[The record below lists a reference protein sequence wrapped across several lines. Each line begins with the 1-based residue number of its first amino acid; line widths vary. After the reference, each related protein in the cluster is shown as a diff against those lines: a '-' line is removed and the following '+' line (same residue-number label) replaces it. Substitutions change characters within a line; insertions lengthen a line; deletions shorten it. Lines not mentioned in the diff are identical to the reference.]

1 MLQDVLAR
9 YKPGRGRLR
18 VCIITDGEDCREFA
32 AILFRG
38 GILNVRERMH
48 ICLAVSPAAYQGVGG
63 LNPMMRTLK
72 AAGYDVE
79 WFIIVLVR

>member
-1 MLQDVLAR
+1 MAR
-9 YKPGRGRLR
+9 IAVSLPPFCYA
-18 VCIITDGEDCREFA
+18 V
-32 AILFRG
+32 G
-38 GILNVRERMH
+38 GLNVRGTVHTLRYSL
-48 ICLAVSPAAYQGVGG
+48 LAVSPAAYQGVGG